1 MDDFLFIGPSVWV
14 CQLALDIFV
23 QLYEYLGVPLAPD
36 KTMGP
41 VQALPFVGV
50 YLDTLYM
57 SASLPQD
64 KIVKFQNCLD
74 TLV

>member
-23 QLYEYLGVPLAPD
+23 QLYEYLGVPLAPY
-36 KTMGP
+36 KTGP

-50 YLDTLYM
+50 YLDTLDV
-57 SASLPQD
+57 S
-64 KIVKFQNCLD
+64 
-74 TLV
+74 